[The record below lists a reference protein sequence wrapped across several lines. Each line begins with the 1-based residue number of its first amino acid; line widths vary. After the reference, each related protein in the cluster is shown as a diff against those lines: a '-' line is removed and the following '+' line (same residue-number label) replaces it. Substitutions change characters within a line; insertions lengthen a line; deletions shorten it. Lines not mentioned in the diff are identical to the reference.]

1 MVATSAITE
10 YLFIPYIAGLVLLMV
25 SLGASAKQTGLIP
38 SWLAVAGYVLA
49 VVALIP
55 HEVAFIGSCSPCS
68 GCWSPASCFSGAPA
82 RKPPSHDGIGGPGDV
97 PGPSQ

>member
-1 MVATSAITE
+1 MVAISAITE
-10 YLFIPYIAGLVLLMV
+10 YLFIPYVAGLILLMV

-55 HEVAFIGSCSPCS
+55 HEVAFIGVMLSMLWLLVTSIVL
-68 GCWSPASCFSGAPA
+68 FRGAGSEA
-82 RKPPSHDGIGGPGDV
+82 A
-97 PGPSQ
+97 QT